1 MCVCVCVCMC
11 VCVGGG
17 NINYCSRTIVLPFLQ
32 VWPKHITKA
41 QIKVLLSLLWYMIYG
56 LILLLALSTL
66 AFVSKRV
73 SDELTVYLYCES
85 TGVSP
90 GKECDRSGFEENEGV
105 YLFAV
110 QVVFGTGYHFI
121 NLMYALNI
129 DKIRKLFSRHR
140 WRGRNIK

>member
-1 MCVCVCVCMC
+1 M
-11 VCVGGG
+11 
-17 NINYCSRTIVLPFLQ
+17 VLFLQ

-56 LILLLALSTL
+56 LLLFLALSTL

-73 SDELTVYLYCES
+73 SNELTVYFYCES
-85 TGVSP
+85 TGVLP
-90 GKECDRSGFEENEGV
+90 GKECGFDENEGV

-110 QVVFGTGYHFI
+110 QSVFGTGYSFI

-129 DKIRKLFSRHR
+129 DKIRQLCSWHC
-140 WRGRNIK
+140 WRGRNITK